1 MSAYDKIFKPKQIRL
16 ANGKV
21 VLQPRSRTIPIVLII
36 AMLSYISIF
45 LTGFNMSDLIERGH
59 EFFVILE
66 QMFPPNWAYTSRIWE
81 PLFDTIKMSLFG
93 TFLGGALA
101 IPFAIIASSNLV
113 KSRLIII
120 ITRVFI
126 SFLRTFPALVT
137 ALIAT
142 FIFGLGTV
150 AGTTAITLFTF
161 SYLAKLLYEFIETVD
176 MGPYE
181 AMEAMGLGKIKAF
194 LVSIYPQV
202 FPQYMS
208 NVLYCFEG
216 NVRHAAILGYV
227 GAGGIGL
234 ILNEKLGWREYSNV
248 GMVLTCLFVTVF
260 IIETLSRYLRSKLV

>member
-1 MSAYDKIFKPKQIRL
+1 MSLYDKIFKPKKLKL

-21 VLQPRSRTIPIVLII
+21 VLQPRSKTIPVVIITLI
-36 AMLSYISIF
+36 LSYISIV
-45 LTGFNMSDLIERGH
+45 LTDFNLTILVQRGH
-59 EFFVILE
+59 EFFVMLKE
-66 QMFPPNWAYTSRIWE
+66 MFPPNWSYTSRIWQ

-101 IPFAIIASSNLV
+101 IPFAIIASSNLM
-113 KSRLIII
+113 KSRLVILSCRI
-120 ITRVFI
+120 FI

-194 LVSIYPQV
+194 LVAIFPQV

-234 ILNEKLGWREYSNV
+234 ILNEKLGWREYSHV
-248 GMVLTCLFVTVF
+248 GMILTWLLVTVF
-260 IIETLSRYLRSKLV
+260 IIENVSRYLRSKLV